1 MTNFNITIVSDTV
14 CPWCYV
20 GKKRMESAIATWREK
35 HPGNQDT
42 FTTTWFPFYLNPGAP
57 KQGIEK
63 QAYFQQ
69 RFGPE
74 RTVMM
79 QSRLSAIGKSVDI
92 NFKFG
97 GKTGNTRDSHRLVQ
111 LGKTHGP
118 EKQTRVIEE
127 LFKGYFENE
136 KDITSREVLTQAGLD
151 AGLDSAEVEGWLASD
166 KGGPEVDREV
176 QQAKSKFISGVPFFT
191 INDRYHLEGAED
203 PSAFLEI
210 FETISDSNN
219 QLSQDTRA
227 TAEVC

>member
-1 MTNFNITIVSDTV
+1 
-14 CPWCYV
+14 
-20 GKKRMESAIATWREK
+20 MEYAIAAWREK

-42 FTTTWFPFYLNPGAP
+42 FTTTWFPFYLNPDAP
-57 KQGIEK
+57 KQGIDK
-63 QAYFQQ
+63 KAYFQK
-69 RFGPE
+69 RFGPD

-79 QSRLSAIGKSVDI
+79 QSRLAMIGKSVDI
-92 NFKFG
+92 DFKFG

-111 LGKTHGP
+111 LGKKHGP

-127 LFKGYFENE
+127 LFKAYFENE
-136 KDITSREVLTQAGLD
+136 KDITSHEVLTQLGHD
-151 AGLDSAEVEGWLASD
+151 AGLDLAEVEGWLASD
-166 KGGPEVDREV
+166 NGGPEVDREV
-176 QQAKSKFISGVPFFT
+176 QQAKSKFISGVPSFT

-219 QLSQDTRA
+219 QLAQETRS